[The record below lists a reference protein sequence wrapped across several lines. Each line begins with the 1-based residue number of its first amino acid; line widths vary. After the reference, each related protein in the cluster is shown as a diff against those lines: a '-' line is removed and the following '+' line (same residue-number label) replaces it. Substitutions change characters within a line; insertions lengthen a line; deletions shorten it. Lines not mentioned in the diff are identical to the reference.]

1 MELSPGR
8 HGRAKTEIDVTE
20 YHRAKTGA
28 LFVGAVSAGAIAA
41 GQDPAQWRPLGTY
54 IGQAYQLADDLLDA
68 VGGSEEC
75 GKPVAQDTANARP
88 NAVLQFGLQATIRR
102 LKDTVELAASSVPDC
117 DGADGLRGLIVA
129 QATRLVPAEL
139 AKQAA

>member
-1 MELSPGR
+1 M
-8 HGRAKTEIDVTE
+8 
-20 YHRAKTGA
+20 
-28 LFVGAVSAGAIAA
+28 SAGAIAA
-41 GQDPAQWRPLGTY
+41 GRDPAQWHPLGTY

-68 VGGSEEC
+68 VGGSAEC

-117 DGADGLRGLIVA
+117 DGADSLRGLIVA